1 MASCPIIISVVC
13 KFFLPKLVCHMV
25 TPGQII
31 GARPTQHQ
39 RKEGNFI
46 MTTESFFF
54 GGGEG
59 ETTQVFG
66 VVWTADAAAD
76 AQVGMWNACM

>member
-1 MASCPIIISVVC
+1 
-13 KFFLPKLVCHMV
+13 MV

-31 GARPTQHQ
+31 GTRPTQHQ

-46 MTTESFFF
+46 VTKESFFF
-54 GGGEG
+54 WGGGKIC

-66 VVWTADAAAD
+66 VVWIADAAAD